1 MTFRMPPVE
10 GYGVTNDAEIVL
22 QDRMGRNSQ
31 VLKAKADELIGQL
44 MQLPEVGS
52 AYTTFRADY
61 PQLELEV
68 DEDKA
73 KQLGVSISG
82 LFGTVQ
88 TYFSGDQSQ
97 NFSRFGKFYRVNIK
111 ADGIFRMDEKAFNDI
126 FVKNNKGEMVP
137 ASTLIT
143 LKKVYGPES
152 AERYNL
158 YNSLNIL
165 ITPKPGVSNGELL
178 GKLEKTLNNLPSDY
192 SYEWTGLS
200 LEEKS
205 SGNQTIAI
213 FGLCL
218 LFVYLLLAGQ
228 YESYILPLA
237 VMLSIP
243 TGVVGAFLGIKAI
256 GLDNNIYVQVGLI
269 MLIGLLAKNA
279 ILIVEFA
286 VQRRK
291 SGLSIIESALE
302 GSKARLRPIIMTSLA
317 FIVGMIPLML
327 SAGGMAS
334 GNKSISVSAAMGMLS
349 GVVLGVFVIPVLYM
363 FFQYVDEKI
372 SSKKSPVAP
381 QNQISNENI

>member
-1 MTFRMPPVE
+1 V
-10 GYGVTNDAEIVL
+10 N
-22 QDRMGRNSQ
+22 
-31 VLKAKADELIGQL
+31 
-44 MQLPEVGS
+44 
-52 AYTTFRADY
+52 
-61 PQLELEV
+61 
-68 DEDKA
+68 EDKA

-82 LFGTVQ
+82 LLGTVQ

-111 ADGIFRMDEKAFNDI
+111 ADGIFRMDETAFNDI

-137 ASTLIT
+137 ANTLIT
-143 LKKVYGPES
+143 LNKVYGPES
-152 AERYNL
+152 VQRYNL
-158 YNSLNIL
+158 YNSLNINVS
-165 ITPKPGVSNGELL
+165 PKPGVSNGELIT
-178 GKLEKTLNNLPSDY
+178 KLENTLNKLPSDY

-205 SGNQTIAI
+205 SSGQTIAI

-243 TGVVGAFLGIKAI
+243 TGVIGAFLGIKAI
-256 GLDNNIYVQVGLI
+256 GFDNNIYVQVGLI

-291 SGLSIIESALE
+291 SGLSIVESALE
-302 GSKARLRPIIMTSLA
+302 GAKARLRPIIMTSLA

-349 GVVLGVFVIPVLYM
+349 GVVLGIFVIPILYM
-363 FFQYVDEKI
+363 MFQFIDEKI
-372 SSKKSPVAP
+372 SSKKASVS
-381 QNQISNENI
+381 QNLPSNENI